1 MDADLITWLSSPG
14 GREAIRQADQLLGS
28 LEESPGRGSA
38 PLLAAQRLRAL
49 PSADGPP
56 LTAPQAAAALTQ
68 VELAKRAG
76 LEPGSWLL
84 TRDGLEQATTPVVA
98 ARHAQHLGQ
107 LGAAVVELGAGL
119 GFDTAAMVAAG
130 LTVTALEA
138 DPVRAACLRA
148 NVPNAA
154 VVFGDLMNSAI
165 LEQVLADPSV
175 VIYADPG
182 RRAAAR
188 QTDGRRAHPERD
200 PQRWSPPWAFLVGL
214 AARHRL
220 AAKVAANIPETVIA
234 QSWQV
239 EWVSINGTLVE
250 AFVTNGEPLAA
261 RRQAAVL
268 RYGRWQTIPQ
278 GPAGTPGTS
287 VQAFVHEVDP
297 AVVAAAASTTLAARM
312 NANLLTSD
320 GRWLTSSELPTEGNA
335 SFLRSYA
342 VVEQLPSQLPALR
355 QALRARGISRATIKS
370 RGRDQARLRHELRI
384 SEGTGPILAFIDGSG
399 SDRKATNVLV
409 LEQR

>member
-1 MDADLITWLSSPG
+1 
-14 GREAIRQADQLLGS
+14 
-28 LEESPGRGSA
+28 
-38 PLLAAQRLRAL
+38 LLAAQRLRAL
-49 PSADGPP
+49 PSADGST

-76 LEPGSWLL
+76 LQPGSWLL
-84 TRDGLEQATTPVVA
+84 TRDGLEQATAPAVA

-107 LGAAVVELGAGL
+107 LGATVVELGAGL
-119 GFDTAAMVAAG
+119 GFDTAAMVATG
-130 LTVTALEA
+130 FTVTALEA

-148 NVPNAA
+148 NVPSAT
-154 VVFGDLMNSAI
+154 VVLGDLMNSAV
-165 LEQVLADPSV
+165 LEQVLADPSA
-175 VIYADPG
+175 VIYADPA
-182 RRAAAR
+182 RRGAAR
-188 QTDGRRAHPERD
+188 QSDGRRAHPERD

-214 AARHRL
+214 AERHRL

-268 RYGRWQTIPQ
+268 HHGSWQTIQQ

-312 NANLLTSD
+312 NAHLLTSD
-320 GRWLTSSELPTEGNA
+320 GRWLTSSELPAEVNA
-335 SFLRSYA
+335 CFLRSYA

-370 RGRDQARLRHELRI
+370 RGRDQALLRPELRI
-384 SEGTGPILAFIDGSG
+384 GEGTGPTLAFIDDSG
-399 SDRKATNVLV
+399 SDRKSTNVLV
-409 LEQR
+409 IEQR